1 MVGNYSHR
9 AQDFGAAVAFF
20 ARKTFYF
27 CDCGREYIRFIH
39 AVKAVKDANRA
50 FESHA
55 RIDVF
60 SAQRFVCAV
69 RPLVVLHENIVP
81 YFKIFSAVAG
91 GRTVGAA
98 FFLARI
104 PENFRIGAARSRI
117 TRNPP
122 IVFLRQEKNLPV
134 LQTAFA
140 PYLCRLLVAR
150 RVGVS
155 LENGNCKPVCVKP
168 EILVRR

>member
-81 YFKIFSAVAG
+81 DFKIFSAV
-91 GRTVGAA
+91 TSGAA
-98 FFLARI
+98 FIAAFLLARVV
-104 PENFRIGAARSRI
+104 ENLGIGTAGTARSG
-117 TRNPP
+117 NPP
-122 IVFLRQEKNLPV
+122 VMFCVQEEDVTRISTHFNP
-134 LQTAFA
+134 AIA
-140 PYLCRLLVAR
+140 
-150 RVGVS
+150 
-155 LENGNCKPVCVKP
+155 
-168 EILVRR
+168 

>member
-1 MVGNYSHR
+1 MVGNYSHC

-20 ARKTFYF
+20 ARKTSDF

-60 SAQRFVCAV
+60 SAQRFVYAV

-81 YFKIFSAVAG
+81 YFKIF
-91 GRTVGAA
+91 
-98 FFLARI
+98 
-104 PENFRIGAARSRI
+104 
-117 TRNPP
+117 
-122 IVFLRQEKNLPV
+122 
-134 LQTAFA
+134 A
-140 PYLCRLLVAR
+140 PYHCRLLVAR